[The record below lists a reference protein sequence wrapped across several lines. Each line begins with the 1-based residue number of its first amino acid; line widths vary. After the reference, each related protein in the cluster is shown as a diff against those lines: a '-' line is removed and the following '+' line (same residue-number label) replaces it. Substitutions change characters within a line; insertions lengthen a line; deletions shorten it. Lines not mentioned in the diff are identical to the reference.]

1 MSAMKKEKT
10 ETIKRTE
17 HTPIKKAR
25 HLTKATST
33 KHFGNKYLQAERGE
47 GKS

>member
-1 MSAMKKEKT
+1 MSVMKKEKT
-10 ETIKRTE
+10 ETIERTE

-33 KHFGNKYLQAERGE
+33 KHFGNRYLQAERDE
-47 GKS
+47 GIS